1 MREPAGARSPRHAG
15 FGLLIVGLGV
25 AGAPLDTSVN
35 IAFPAITAAFAIEVR
50 TIQWIVI
57 SYVLT
62 YASLM
67 LVFGK
72 LGDLLGYR
80 RIFQLGLFVSSIAF
94 VLCALAP
101 GFIWLLAFRV
111 LQGIGAALTLSCA
124 PALATSLYA
133 ESGRARAL
141 GAYAALFSASWA
153 LGPLLGGVLVD
164 SGGWG
169 AVFWFRAPI
178 ALLALALSWRL
189 PLPVADGR
197 RSFDGLGAGLLA
209 FWMSGLLLALAL
221 AQMPDAG
228 TWGLLLALAGVVVLW
243 LFVAHEA
250 HIDEPILRPALFVD
264 RAFSLLNLMSVA
276 VSLVGFAVLLLVP
289 YQLTRIAG
297 LSASAGG
304 VVLAINALGMIA
316 GSWAAGRLAG
326 KLRQRA
332 IALAGVLLVVA
343 GSAAIGSFAA
353 AATLYPMIAALFCQG
368 VGLGLFQVAYT
379 DIVTETLP
387 LRDRGVAGSL
397 AMVSRTLGTVAGAT
411 LLSALFQH
419 GRQAALA
426 EGVGDGAAFIRGF
439 ETTFLGAAAALA
451 IVLLLSFLH
460 RRLWLD

>member
-1 MREPAGARSPRHAG
+1 
-15 FGLLIVGLGV
+15 
-25 AGAPLDTSVN
+25 
-35 IAFPAITAAFAIEVR
+35 
-50 TIQWIVI
+50 
-57 SYVLT
+57 
-62 YASLM
+62 
-67 LVFGK
+67 
-72 LGDLLGYR
+72 
-80 RIFQLGLFVSSIAF
+80 
-94 VLCALAP
+94 
-101 GFIWLLAFRV
+101 
-111 LQGIGAALTLSCA
+111 
-124 PALATSLYA
+124 
-133 ESGRARAL
+133 
-141 GAYAALFSASWA
+141 
-153 LGPLLGGVLVD
+153 
-164 SGGWG
+164 
-169 AVFWFRAPI
+169 
-178 ALLALALSWRL
+178 
-189 PLPVADGR
+189 
-197 RSFDGLGAGLLA
+197 
-209 FWMSGLLLALAL
+209 
-221 AQMPDAG
+221 MPDAG